1 MKKLGVPQIRINIVI
16 PTIVLIIL
24 FVILTILNPNF
35 MSAYNIGALFDG
47 AITYFIAGIGMTFV
61 LLIGSIDLSVGS
73 MISLDTILFILLANK
88 LGVFAFPIILL
99 IGGAL
104 GYINGY
110 ILTRFRIPSFI
121 ATFGMSGVY
130 QSLALI
136 FSGAGPVGFERTK
149 INLIEFLSVQ
159 IGFLKVIH
167 LFGIVLLVI
176 FTVVLR
182 YTAFGRNVYATGSS
196 ERATMLSGID
206 TQKIK
211 LQCFMISGFAV
222 ALASI
227 GLVSIKMSAAPSLG
241 QPYQMNI
248 IAATVVGG
256 TSMSGGVGGVG
267 LTYMGSLILSVLSN
281 GLNMF
286 GVNVYLQQII
296 TGILTVVAISLTLDR
311 TKVKIVK

>member
-1 MKKLGVPQIRINIVI
+1 MKINTIIPIICLLVLFIV
-16 PTIVLIIL
+16 
-24 FVILTILNPNF
+24 LTILNPNF
-35 MSAYNIGALFDG
+35 ISPYNIGAILDG

-61 LLIGSIDLSVGS
+61 LLIGSIDLSVGA
-73 MISLDTILFILLANK
+73 MISLDTILFILLVNHFGAW
-88 LGVFAFPIILL
+88 GFPLVIL
-99 IGGAL
+99 IGLLL
-104 GYINGY
+104 GYVNG
-110 ILTRFRIPSFI
+110 IIFTKFKIPSFI
-121 ATFGMSGVY
+121 TTFGMSGVY

-136 FSGAGPVGFERTK
+136 FSGAGPVGFDRSK
-149 INLIEFLSVQ
+149 MNLVLFLTNPVGS
-159 IGFLKVIH
+159 LKVIH
-167 LFGIVLLVI
+167 FIGILLLLI
-176 FTVVLR
+176 SFLVLR
-182 YTAFGRNVYATGSS
+182 YTSFGRYVYATGSS

-211 LQCFMISGFAV
+211 MLCFVISGFTV

-241 QPYQMNI
+241 QSYQMNI

-256 TSMSGGVGGVG
+256 TAMSGGVGGVG
-267 LTYMGSLILSVLSN
+267 LTYLGSLILSILSN

-296 TGILTVVAISLTLDR
+296 TGILTVLAISLTLDR